1 MTRRYFV
8 ENPIK
13 GHLARLVGPEAH
25 HLSHVMRAAVGDE
38 LTLFDGS
45 GDEFTAKVAK
55 IGRSEAVCEILKR
68 HTVDR
73 ESVRQ
78 VVLGV
83 ALPKRER
90 QRWLVE
96 KAVEL
101 GCHTLVPL
109 TTARSV
115 SPAGEGVLGK
125 LRRGVIEA
133 SKQCGRNR
141 LMQIES
147 ATDFAEFLG
156 TAPPDALKLLAHP
169 SEAVTRADAF
179 EDGINTAGVYV
190 AIGPEGGFTD
200 EEITLAKDAGWQ
212 TVDLGSRILRTETA
226 AVAMLVPLT
235 LVTPLPA
242 DK

>member
-1 MTRRYFV
+1 MTQRYFV
-8 ENPIK
+8 ENPIE
-13 GHLARLVGPEAH
+13 GDQTRLVGPEAH

-45 GDEFTAKVAK
+45 GDEFTARVIE
-55 IGRSEAVCEILKR
+55 IGRSDAVCEIVER
-68 HTVDR
+68 RAIDR
-73 ESVRQ
+73 EAFRR

-101 GCHTLVPL
+101 GCHTLAPL

-115 SPAGEGVLGK
+115 SPARDSALNK

-141 LMQIES
+141 LMLIES
-147 ATDFAEFLG
+147 TTGIGEFLR
-156 TAPPDALKLLAHP
+156 TAPENALRLLAHP
-169 SEAVTRADAF
+169 AEAVTLAEAVG
-179 EDGINTAGVYV
+179 EVASMASVYI

-200 EEITLAKDAGWQ
+200 EEVALAKDARWQ

-226 AVAMLVPLT
+226 AVATLATLT
-235 LVTPLPA
+235 TATRQPVDT
-242 DK
+242 